1 MTFAESTV
9 GRKLLMAVTGIVMIG
24 FVIVHLLGNL
34 SVYAGPDAINTYSAA
49 LHRLGPVVWAF
60 RLVLLAVLVVHVF
73 FGVQL
78 TLENRAAKP
87 EPYAVKK
94 SLQTTF
100 AARNMIWTGL
110 LIAAFIAYHL
120 LHFTFQVT
128 NPGTSALRHPDGLGR
143 PDVFMMVVSG
153 FRNAFISSAY
163 VFAMGMLGL
172 HLSHSIQSLFQTL
185 GLNSARTFPV
195 LEKGGNVAALLLAL
209 GFVSIPIV
217 IVMGLLK

>member
-1 MTFAESTV
+1 MKFTESTV
-9 GRKLLMAVTGIVMIG
+9 GRKLLMSVTGLAMIG

-34 SVYAGPDAINTYSAA
+34 SVYAGPDAINAYSAA

-60 RLVLLAVLVVHVF
+60 RLVLLAALVVHIF

-78 TLENRAAKP
+78 TLENSAAKP

-94 SLQTTF
+94 SLHTTF

-128 NPGTSALRHPDGLGR
+128 NPGTSALHHHDALGR

-153 FRNAFISSAY
+153 FRNGLISSAY
-163 VFAMGMLGL
+163 VGAMAMLGL

-195 LEKGGNVAALLLAL
+195 IEKGGSITALLLAL